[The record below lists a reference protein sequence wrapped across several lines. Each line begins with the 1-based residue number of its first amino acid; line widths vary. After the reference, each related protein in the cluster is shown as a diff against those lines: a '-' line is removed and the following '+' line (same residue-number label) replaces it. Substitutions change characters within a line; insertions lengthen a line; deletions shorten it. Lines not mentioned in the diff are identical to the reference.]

1 MQNIQKEFDLI
12 KCTACDDIRSNKDKC
27 NIIRAKLEGDLVYP
41 IRTKAGINK
50 SIIMS
55 NCYIFVDEDTGD
67 IKKGEECSIL
77 KYSSLKVCE

>member
-1 MQNIQKEFDLI
+1 MQNIQKEFNLI
-12 KCTACDDIRSNKDKC
+12 KCTAADTIKSARAKC
-27 NIIRAKLEGDLVYP
+27 NVIRAKLDGNLVYP

-55 NCYIFVDEDTGD
+55 NCYIIIEDEIKE
-67 IKKGEECSIL
+67 IKKNEECSVI